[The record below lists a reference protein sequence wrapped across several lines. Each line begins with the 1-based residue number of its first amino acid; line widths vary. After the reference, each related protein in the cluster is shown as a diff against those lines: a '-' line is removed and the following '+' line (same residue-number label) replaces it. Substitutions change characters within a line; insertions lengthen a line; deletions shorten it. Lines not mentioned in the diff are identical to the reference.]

1 MPALSAGTGSFL
13 AVTDSA
19 QRRFRIFRGLQNVGH
34 TFVCL
39 FVWFCFTVD
48 TSIVGDWA
56 ASFQVRLVKV
66 TPEVDESWTDGQFS
80 KTCLD
85 DG

>member
-19 QRRFRIFRGLQNVGH
+19 QLRVRILRGLQNVGLI
-34 TFVCL
+34 FVCL
-39 FVWFCFTVD
+39 FVWFCFPVN

-66 TPEVDESWTDGQFS
+66 TPEVDESWTDRQVS
-80 KTCLD
+80 KTCLH